1 MLSGDSWT
9 DILHVGITKGA
20 GIRALQKQLNIL
32 PEECMAFGDYMNDYD
47 MLTACDESYAM
58 ENAHP
63 DLKKIAKHIAPS
75 NEEEG
80 VMQVLRQL

>member
-1 MLSGDSWT
+1 M
-9 DILHVGITKGA
+9 HVGITKGA